1 MAYLG
6 NLNFESYLHTLSQ
19 LINEARRNMLY
30 LRKDYCAYYIL
41 KSYSYLRLLYLVDSW
56 PLASVCVQVGH
67 RHRGHVGPGQA
78 GPRLVP
84 GKHLDT
90 LAEVRA
96 EPRVDGEVRRRL
108 QTKSLATSNNQR
120 HIAMRLTH
128 PISETLRKSVIF
140 SMFCTNHSSYNF
152 THKIQIQRFCQK
164 WPII

>member
-1 MAYLG
+1 M
-6 NLNFESYLHTLSQ
+6 
-19 LINEARRNMLY
+19 
-30 LRKDYCAYYIL
+30 
-41 KSYSYLRLLYLVDSW
+41 DSW

-67 RHRGHVGPGQA
+67 GHRGHVGPGQA

-128 PISETLRKSVIF
+128 PISETHRKSVIF
-140 SMFCTNHSSYNF
+140 LMFRTILLIISLTKYKYKDSVKNDQSFKSLILPSDLPNNVCTIMMPLENISFTGTVVFQRSCPSYA
-152 THKIQIQRFCQK
+152 
-164 WPII
+164 

>member
-1 MAYLG
+1 MAYFG
-6 NLNFESYLHTLSQ
+6 NLNLKSHFHTLTVVKKGRCCI
-19 LINEARRNMLY
+19 LRCDILY
-30 LRKDYCAYYIL
+30 VLHLVIIF
-41 KSYSYLRLLYLVDSW
+41 YLRLLYLVDSW

-67 RHRGHVGPGQA
+67 GHRGHVGPGQA

-128 PISETLRKSVIF
+128 PISETVKLSLHVLF
-140 SMFCTNHSSYNF
+140 TMFCTILLIFHSQNLVS
-152 THKIQIQRFCQK
+152 R
-164 WPII
+164 